1 MKLTDSQHILLA
13 ERLAEFMM
21 STLDARS
28 LERMVFDM
36 YLDEYLLMKSEDLI
50 FEAESFGV
58 EIPSVLVV

>member
-1 MKLTDSQHILLA
+1 
-13 ERLAEFMM
+13 
-21 STLDARS
+21 
-28 LERMVFDM
+28 MVFDM